1 MDAKSNDH
9 RPKLFRLIDAN
20 LNRLKEGI
28 RVIEDINRYLY
39 DNENIA
45 SKLKSLRHL
54 AKVDNYLQMLPFRD
68 IQNDVLKTTI
78 ETEMER
84 EDIESLL
91 LANYKRAQEAA
102 RVLEE
107 SFKLVEPEK
116 SEIFKT
122 IRYEL
127 YAIEQENL
135 APLQMDGEQ
144 RRENE

>member
-1 MDAKSNDH
+1 VDAKSN
-9 RPKLFRLIDAN
+9 PIQSKLFRLVDAN

-39 DNENIA
+39 DNQSIA

-54 AKVDNYLQMLPFRD
+54 AKIDNYLELLPHRD
-68 IQNDVLKTTI
+68 IQNDVLKKSVK
-78 ETEMER
+78 TEMER
-84 EDIESLL
+84 EDITSLL

-107 SFKLVEPEK
+107 TFKLIDPAKAED
-116 SEIFKT
+116 FKT

-127 YAIEQENL
+127 YALEQESL
-135 APLQMDGEQ
+135 V
-144 RRENE
+144 

>member
-1 MDAKSNDH
+1 MDAKSN
-9 RPKLFRLIDAN
+9 PLQSKLFRLVDAN

-39 DNENIA
+39 DYQSIA

-54 AKVDNYLQMLPFRD
+54 AKIDNYLELLPHRD
-68 IQNDVLKTTI
+68 IQNDVLKKSVK
-78 ETEMER
+78 TEMER
-84 EDIESLL
+84 EDITSLL

-107 SFKLVEPEK
+107 SFKLIDPAK
-116 SEIFKT
+116 SEDFKT

-127 YAIEQENL
+127 YALEQENL
-135 APLQMDGEQ
+135 V
-144 RRENE
+144 

>member
-1 MDAKSNDH
+1 MEQS
-9 RPKLFRLIDAN
+9 KLFRLIDAN

-39 DNENIA
+39 DNGEVA

-54 AKVDNYLQMLPFRD
+54 AKIENYLDLLPHRD
-68 IQNDVLKTTI
+68 IQNDVLK
-78 ETEMER
+78 ESVKSEMER
-84 EDIESLL
+84 ENIGGIL

-107 SFKLVEPEK
+107 SFKLIDPEK
-116 SEIFKT
+116 SEDFKK

-127 YAIEQENL
+127 YSLEQTNL
-135 APLQMDGEQ
+135 TV
-144 RRENE
+144 